1 MSDAVTE
8 VAPQPD
14 ADAGVAGS
22 RVVDFLSRYLLLG
35 LLVAIFVGFSIGVS
49 DSFFTTDNYRSI
61 INDQIVVV
69 FLAIAV
75 TIPLI
80 VGEFDVSVGYVLGL
94 TQALAVGL
102 LVRHDISIPVVIVL
116 VLIIAAGVGVV
127 NGVLVVYLK
136 MHSFIT
142 TLATGSILTGFVYW
156 YTQGQVLFEGVPD
169 AYPKIARD
177 ELWGIPLPV
186 LYGLVLT
193 AAAAL
198 YLTYWPTGRRM
209 YSTGGN
215 RSAATLSGVRVNRLV
230 LGSFVV
236 SAVLAGAGVII
247 SSQYSSASPSLGPQF
262 LLPAFAAAFLGATA
276 FTPGRFNVLGAV
288 VGVYVLAAPI
298 SGLQQLGVPSWF
310 EYVFYG
316 GALIIAV
323 GLSGEARR
331 LRQQRARRQRLRAFD
346 LSREVTSVDV
356 GDTTSIA
363 SPPRKEN
370 ES

>member
-1 MSDAVTE
+1 M
-8 VAPQPD
+8 
-14 ADAGVAGS
+14 
-22 RVVDFLSRYLLLG
+22 
-35 LLVAIFVGFSIGVS
+35 I
-49 DSFFTTDNYRSI
+49 
-61 INDQIVVV
+61 
-69 FLAIAV
+69 
-75 TIPLI
+75 LI
-80 VGEFDVSVGYVLGL
+80 V
-94 TQALAVGL
+94 LAV
-102 LVRHDISIPVVIVL
+102 S
-116 VLIIAAGVGVV
+116 AGVGIV

-142 TLATGSILTGFVYW
+142 TLATGSILTGIVYW

-186 LYGLVLT
+186 VYGLVLT

-215 RSAATLSGVRVNRLV
+215 RSAATLSGIRVNRLI

-236 SAVLAGAGVII
+236 SAVLAGAGGVII
-247 SSQYSSASPSLGPQF
+247 SSQYASATPTLGPQF

-331 LRQQRARRQRLRAFD
+331 LRQQRARRQRLKAFD
-346 LSREVTSVDV
+346 LSREATSADAVDATSV
-356 GDTTSIA
+356 A
-363 SPPRKEN
+363 SPSRKEKL
-370 ES
+370 

>member
-1 MSDAVTE
+1 MSADAVQ
-8 VAPQPD
+8 VAESE
-14 ADAGVAGS
+14 AAERGVGNRAIEW
-22 RVVDFLSRYLLLG
+22 LSRYLLLG
-35 LLVAIFVGFSIGVS
+35 LLVAIFVGFSIGVP
-49 DSFFTTDNYRSI
+49 DSFFTTENYRSI

-69 FLAIAV
+69 FLAIGV

-94 TQALAVGL
+94 TQALAIGL
-102 LVRHDISIPVVIVL
+102 LVRHDLSIPVVILIVL
-116 VLIIAAGVGVV
+116 GIAAGVGVV
-127 NGVLVVYLK
+127 NGVLVVYLR

-142 TLATGSILTGFVYW
+142 TLATGSILTGVVYW
-156 YTQGQVLFEGVPD
+156 YTGGQVLFQNVPE
-169 AYPKIARD
+169 AYPKIAQD
-177 ELWGIPLPV
+177 DIGGVPLPV
-186 LYGLVLT
+186 IYGAVLT
-193 AAAAL
+193 AVAAL
-198 YLTYWPTGRRM
+198 FLTYWPTGRRM

-215 RSAATLSGVRVNRLV
+215 RSAATLSGIRVNRLV
-230 LGSFVV
+230 LGSFVI
-236 SAVLAGAGVII
+236 SAVLAGAAGVLI
-247 SSQYSSASPSLGPQF
+247 SSQYASATPSIGPQF

-331 LRQQRARRQRLRAFD
+331 LRQQRARRQRLKAFD
-346 LSREVTSVDV
+346 LSRDTLTANG
-356 GDTTSIA
+356 GDPA
-363 SPPRKEN
+363 DAGPPGEEKP
-370 ES
+370 

>member
-1 MSDAVTE
+1 MNEAIQEAVQADTE
-8 VAPQPD
+8 TRLVSAR
-14 ADAGVAGS
+14 A
-22 RVVDFLSRYLLLG
+22 VDYLSRYLLLG
-35 LLVAIFVGFSIGVS
+35 LLVAVFVGFSIGVS

-94 TQALAVGL
+94 SQALAIGL
-102 LVRHDISIPVVIVL
+102 LVRHDLPIPVVILIVL
-116 VLIIAAGVGVV
+116 AIAAGVGVV

-142 TLATGSILTGFVYW
+142 TLATGSILTGVVYW
-156 YTQGQVLFEGVPD
+156 YTQGQVLFEDVPE
-169 AYPKIARD
+169 AYPKIARN
-177 ELWGIPLPV
+177 EVFGIPLPV
-186 LYGLVLT
+186 IYGVVLT
-193 AAAAL
+193 AVSAL
-198 YLTYWPTGRRM
+198 FLTYWPTGRRM

-215 RSAATLSGVRVNRLV
+215 RSAAALSGIRVNRII
-230 LGSFVV
+230 LGSFII
-236 SAVLAGAGVII
+236 SAVLSGAAGIVI
-247 SSQYSSASPSLGPQF
+247 SSQFASASPGLGPQF

-316 GALIIAV
+316 GALIVAV

-331 LRQQRARRQRLRAFD
+331 LRQQRARRQRLKAFD
-346 LSREVTSVDV
+346 LSREATDASGDV
-356 GDTTSIA
+356 A
-363 SPPRKEN
+363 SSSRKEK
-370 ES
+370 S